1 MTPFTRDLFAF
12 LRELREHND
21 RDWFAANKPRYEA
34 AVREPALQFISDFG
48 PELERISPHFRAD
61 PRPVGGSLYRI
72 HRDIRFSRDKSPY
85 KTSVGIHF
93 RHERGKDAHVPG
105 FYLHLEP
112 GRTFAGVGIW
122 RPERETVVR
131 LRETMAADP
140 DAWRAATGGPFAERF
155 RFQGESLK
163 RPPPGY
169 PPDHPLIEDLK
180 RKDFVGVASFKD
192 ADVTRRGF
200 LERYAETCG
209 AASPFMGF
217 LCRAAG
223 VPY

>member
-1 MTPFTRDLFAF
+1 MTAFTPDLFDF

-21 RDWFAANKPRYEA
+21 RDWFAAHKARFEA
-34 AVREPALQFISDFG
+34 VVREPALQFISDFG

-105 FYLHLEP
+105 YYLHLEP
-112 GRTFAGVGIW
+112 GRTFVGAGIW
-122 RPERETVVR
+122 RPDRETLVR
-131 LRETMAADP
+131 LREAMAADP
-140 DAWRAATGGPFAERF
+140 DVWREATGGPFAD
-155 RFQGESLK
+155 RFQLRGDSLK
-163 RPPPGY
+163 RPPAGY

-180 RKDFVGVASFKD
+180 RKDFIGVAPLKD
-192 ADVTRRGF
+192 ADATRADF
-200 LERYAETCG
+200 LKRFAETCR
-209 AASPFMGF
+209 AAGPYMAF
-217 LCRAAG
+217 LCRAAA
-223 VPY
+223 VPF